1 MKKFYLLLTFL
12 LTSLVCLQAQVTNLG
27 FENWSNNL
35 IFSDPEGY
43 TTSNL
48 QSFFAGIPNVTKVTG
63 KTGSAVRLET
73 VSNGIDTIVGMATN
87 ADLGIFGISGGIPYT
102 GQPDSVSMY
111 IRSDIKA
118 GDTANLMIIFKK
130 NGTPFFIPQNFLSIT
145 GTQNSF
151 TQMTFPL
158 SVPIQPDSVMIIISS
173 SNLFSNL
180 IYPGSWIE
188 IDDIQMQGTTEQI
201 PNNEFEK
208 WDDIEFEDPD
218 GWVSTNIL
226 QILSGLPLAVKKG
239 APRTG
244 NASLS
249 VETVEFN
256 IFGTPDS
263 LGYAVIGSDLF
274 TQGGVAFTGKPEKF
288 TFYYQYNPVGND
300 SASVGLRLIK
310 WNGGTGQS
318 DSLTGGVLKLPAAS
332 AWTKAEMNM
341 DWTGKPDPDS
351 IWIAFIAGNVDANT
365 MPLGSKLLV
374 DDLMLDYPVGIST
387 PLPDNFI
394 SLYPNPAGNYIYFE
408 IAKNEVFTGSLSIM
422 NIIGQ
427 TMDKINISESDQN
440 LVRIDLSKYENGTYL
455 FELKSDD
462 GSVKTG
468 KFIIGSK

>member
-1 MKKFYLLLTFL
+1 MKRTYFLFFFL
-12 LTSLVCLQAQVTNLG
+12 LTSVLYLQAQVTNLG

-35 IFSDPEGY
+35 LFSDPEGY
-43 TTSNL
+43 NTSNL
-48 QSFFAGIPNVTKVTG
+48 QSFFAGTPNVTKVSG
-63 KTGSAVRLET
+63 KSGSAVRLET

-111 IRSDIKA
+111 IRSDIKT
-118 GDTANLMIIFKK
+118 GDTANLMFIFKK
-130 NGTPFFIPQNFLSIT
+130 NGIPSFNPQNFLSIT

-158 SVPIQPDSVMIIISS
+158 SVPIQPDSVMIIITS

-180 IYPGSWIE
+180 FYPGSWIE
-188 IDDIQMQGTTEQI
+188 IDDVQMQGTTEQI
-201 PNNEFEK
+201 PNNGFEK
-208 WDDIEFEDPD
+208 WDDIQFEDPD

-239 APRTG
+239 SPRTG

-310 WNGGTGQS
+310 WNSGTGQS

-332 AWTKAEMNM
+332 AWTKREMNM
-341 DWTGKPDPDS
+341 DWTSKPDPDS
-351 IWIAFIAGNVDANT
+351 IWIAFISGNIDANT
-365 MPLGSKLLV
+365 MPLGSVLLV
-374 DDLMLDYPVGIST
+374 DDLMLEFPVGIST
-387 PLPDNFI
+387 PLPDNMI
-394 SLYPNPAGNYIYFE
+394 SMYPNPAGDYIYIE
-408 IAKNEVFTGSLSIM
+408 IKQNEVFTGSLTIM

-427 TMDKINISESDQN
+427 TMDRINISDSDQN
-440 LVRIDLSKYENGTYL
+440 LIRIDLSNYENGSYL